1 MRRSDSAVPSVLPRP
16 RWGSDS
22 TRDDRAGDGEP
33 RRASRAPVPWF
44 GSLRLPFSSAYVR
57 LRDRYIGCV
66 GSGFG
71 RRGSAPNAL
80 GRGGRWARSL
90 RETGVGRSRGRDREG
105 SDAPRTHVQLQA
117 GFDRV
122 IEADLRRDRG
132 ARGQGRGAARSGARA
147 ASASRG
153 AKNRASPR
161 AVPKPG
167 GGGRVAR
174 EARSGP
180 ARAAHRLPVPLE
192 RLLRVRDPV
201 LGAHPRHGRRTRG
214 AVAQPRDLACARSAP
229 RMRPNDLLVRVIS
242 WDQINSGNLCDAF
255 VDTPRGSLDV
265 CANSQG
271 VRQIRPKYFQSMWQ
285 IPAGDKIKLPER
297 EPPFD
302 DPRGTFSELTSA
314 PGEDSL
320 SARALL
326 PRLLAPVFLFSAR
339 HPPLTSS
346 PRAPRWRAISRGAT
360 ARGLPRAATTWCARL
375 PRAPAGFFRAR
386 DRVVRGA
393 C

>member
-1 MRRSDSAVPSVLPRP
+1 MGAFSSSPATGRRTRNAWSGSSANASSSAFFSFSGDVSSGGGVVFRTHRATTHAGAAEAGGEDPNAAASSRARRTVSRDPPRSEGNG
-16 RWGSDS
+16 REGTDEEDGKRGRKTASGAKNERIRCTCAGA
-22 TRDDRAGDGEP
+22 TRRIRPFCPHAVGVGRIRHEMIARGDGEP
-33 RRASRAPVPWF
+33 RRASRVPVPWF

-90 RETGVGRSRGRDREG
+90 RETGVGRARGRDREG

-167 GGGRVAR
+167 GGGGGRAR
-174 EARSGP
+174 RG
-180 ARAAHRLPVPLE
+180 
-192 RLLRVRDPV
+192 RD
-201 LGAHPRHGRRTRG
+201 
-214 AVAQPRDLACARSAP
+214 
-229 RMRPNDLLVRVIS
+229 
-242 WDQINSGNLCDAF
+242 
-255 VDTPRGSLDV
+255 
-265 CANSQG
+265 
-271 VRQIRPKYFQSMWQ
+271 
-285 IPAGDKIKLPER
+285 
-297 EPPFD
+297 
-302 DPRGTFSELTSA
+302 
-314 PGEDSL
+314 
-320 SARALL
+320 
-326 PRLLAPVFLFSAR
+326 
-339 HPPLTSS
+339 
-346 PRAPRWRAISRGAT
+346 PRAPRTGFLYRLNDSSASAIRSLALILGMVAEPEARWPTRATSRARGARLEC
-360 ARGLPRAATTWCARL
+360 AQMIALSGSYRGTR
-375 PRAPAGFFRAR
+375 
-386 DRVVRGA
+386 
-393 C
+393 

>member
-1 MRRSDSAVPSVLPRP
+1 MIAR
-16 RWGSDS
+16 
-22 TRDDRAGDGEP
+22 GDGEP
-33 RRASRAPVPWF
+33 RRASRVPVPWF

-90 RETGVGRSRGRDREG
+90 RETGVGRARGRDREG

-167 GGGRVAR
+167 GGGRGAR

-180 ARAAHRLPVPLE
+180 ASAAHRLPVPLE

-214 AVAQPRDLACARSAP
+214 AVAHPRDLACARSAP
-229 RMRPNDLLVRVIS
+229 RMRPNDRLVWVIS

-255 VDTPRGSLDV
+255 VDTSRDSLDV
-265 CANSQG
+265 WANSQG
-271 VRQIRPKYFQSMWQ
+271 VRQNNAANPRARQNVPN
-285 IPAGDKIKLPER
+285 
-297 EPPFD
+297 EPPY
-302 DPRGTFSELTSA
+302 DPRGTFLRT
-314 PGEDSL
+314 D
-320 SARALL
+320 
-326 PRLLAPVFLFSAR
+326 
-339 HPPLTSS
+339 
-346 PRAPRWRAISRGAT
+346 
-360 ARGLPRAATTWCARL
+360 
-375 PRAPAGFFRAR
+375 
-386 DRVVRGA
+386 
-393 C
+393 